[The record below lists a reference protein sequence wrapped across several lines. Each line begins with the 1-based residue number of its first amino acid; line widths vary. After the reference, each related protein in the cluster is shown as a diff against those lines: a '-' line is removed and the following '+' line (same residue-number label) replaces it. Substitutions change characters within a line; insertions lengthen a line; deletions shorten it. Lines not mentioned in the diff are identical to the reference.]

1 MRWIPL
7 VAAVIV
13 MGCGRG
19 EDPREGALS
28 VSESAATDVIGRP
41 EGADSIPPEMRD
53 RDSDTPPPADS
64 LDQQADNRQAET
76 PADSGFKRPERRPI
90 RDVPPLTRPDTTP

>member
-1 MRWIPL
+1 MRWKPW
-7 VAAVIV
+7 VAAMIV

-19 EDPREGALS
+19 DVPREEA
-28 VSESAATDVIGRP
+28 VNVDESAATDVIGRP

-64 LDQQADNRQAET
+64 IDRQAGDRQAKT
-76 PADSGFKRPERRPI
+76 PADSEFKRPERRPV

>member
-1 MRWIPL
+1 MRWKPW
-7 VAAVIV
+7 VAAMIV

-19 EDPREGALS
+19 DVPREEA
-28 VSESAATDVIGRP
+28 VNVDESAATDVIGRP

-64 LDQQADNRQAET
+64 IDRHAGDRQAKT
-76 PADSGFKRPERRPI
+76 PADSEFKRPERRPV